1 MTKKRAAKT
10 TKSAGR
16 RVPVLRVHKQSQRC
30 YGTFSGQEIWFGART
45 DPETQKRFDAYLAEW
60 LARGRKLEQVR
71 DESLTIRSLAARYLI
86 HLEAEHDA
94 AWRRNNAAR
103 MKYALD
109 ALLKLHGP
117 TLAKDYGPLKLKALR
132 EHIASAK
139 RRDGSPR
146 LSVGTINERIQI
158 VRNAFQWAVSEEI
171 VPAAIIEGLRV
182 AVGEVHRGLHRTNF
196 V

>member
-30 YGTFSGQEIWFGART
+30 YGRFSGQEVWFGART
-45 DPETQKRFDAYLAEW
+45 GPATQNRFDAYLAEW

-71 DESLTIRSLAARYLI
+71 DESLTVRSLAACYLI
-86 HLEAEHDA
+86 HLESEHDPA
-94 AWRRNNAAR
+94 GHRNNGAR

-117 TLAKDYGPLKLKALR
+117 TPAAPTIRPTGMPSSWCNRNPKAKWMAEKFWIVL
-132 EHIASAK
+132 ASA
-139 RRDGSPR
+139 
-146 LSVGTINERIQI
+146 I
-158 VRNAFQWAVSEEI
+158 FQPPW
-171 VPAAIIEGLRV
+171 
-182 AVGEVHRGLHRTNF
+182 
-196 V
+196 